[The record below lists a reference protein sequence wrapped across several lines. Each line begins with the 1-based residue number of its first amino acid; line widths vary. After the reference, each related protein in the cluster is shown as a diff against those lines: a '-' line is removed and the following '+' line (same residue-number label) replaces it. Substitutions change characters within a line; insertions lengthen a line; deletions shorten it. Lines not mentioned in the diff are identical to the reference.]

1 MTKKIEL
8 LLEKYFEGETSLQE
22 EKELQEYFNSE
33 NVDASLEK
41 YGPMFSYFQKAG
53 LEEFKRK
60 EFPIKVSKK
69 RKLFW
74 KIGIAATFLSI
85 FFGISYYLEQQKQQ
99 QEAEVAFEQVKEALQ
114 MISFNYNKG
123 TKKIE
128 YLKDFETTT
137 NKIINL
143 NEL

>member
-41 YGPMFSYFQKAG
+41 YRPMFSYFQKAG
-53 LEEFKRK
+53 LEEFKQK
-60 EFPIKVSKK
+60 ESPVKVSKK

-85 FFGISYYLEQQKQQ
+85 FFGVSYYLKQQ

>member
-41 YGPMFSYFQKAG
+41 YRPMFSYFQKAG
-53 LEEFKRK
+53 LEEFKQK
-60 EFPIKVSKK
+60 ESPVKVSKK

-85 FFGISYYLEQQKQQ
+85 FFGVSYYLKQQ

-143 NEL
+143 NEF

>member
-8 LLEKYFEGETSLQE
+8 LLEKYFEGETFLQE

-41 YGPMFSYFQKAG
+41 YRPMFSYFQKAG
-53 LEEFKRK
+53 LEEFKQK
-60 EFPIKVSKK
+60 ESPVKVSKK

-85 FFGISYYLEQQKQQ
+85 FFGVSYYLKQQ

-143 NEL
+143 NEF